1 MEIPEKE
8 NQEVKRRFQLW
19 VMPSTL
25 ELADQYY
32 RSDNCASR
40 SEFIEKA
47 IQFYAGY
54 VSSQQNQE
62 YLARVIPA
70 TVKGI
75 VDESSN
81 RMGRLLFKLA
91 VELAVIENIL
101 AAVCEVDRQ
110 ELKRLRGQ
118 CVEEI
123 KRTNGMIS
131 FEQALRLA
139 ERVKKHGPA
148 RHEIRLPQG
157 QQDPLPWRLRQV
169 HRHTGGGGIPRG
181 GRATWRTWPPA
192 PGWKNRA
199 AHGLFTSAGEPVV
212 LAQVAGELD
221 KRRGPVWTL
230 IVSLRREDA
239 QRLGYWHRR
248 PLAGF
253 APLPGHHPGGG
264 AEDPAHPS
272 QMVRRLSQRGAPPS
286 RPLSSPTLPS
296 PARGSSRN
304 RAWTSSDPP
313 WPRRYSAR
321 IWSACL
327 RAADRPPG

>member
-1 MEIPEKE
+1 MEVPEKE

-32 RSDNCASR
+32 RNDNCASR

-54 VSSQQNQE
+54 VSSQQNQD

-81 RMGRLLFKLA
+81 RMGRLLFKMA

-131 FEQALRLA
+131 FEQALQWQK
-139 ERVKKHGPA
+139 E
-148 RHEIRLPQG
+148 
-157 QQDPLPWRLRQV
+157 
-169 HRHTGGGGIPRG
+169 
-181 GRATWRTWPPA
+181 
-192 PGWKNRA
+192 
-199 AHGLFTSAGEPVV
+199 
-212 LAQVAGELD
+212 
-221 KRRGPVWTL
+221 
-230 IVSLRREDA
+230 
-239 QRLGYWHRR
+239 
-248 PLAGF
+248 
-253 APLPGHHPGGG
+253 
-264 AEDPAHPS
+264 
-272 QMVRRLSQRGAPPS
+272 
-286 RPLSSPTLPS
+286 
-296 PARGSSRN
+296 
-304 RAWTSSDPP
+304 
-313 WPRRYSAR
+313 
-321 IWSACL
+321 
-327 RAADRPPG
+327 